1 MVATRSFV
9 AASDGPLAGMTVTV
23 ANWTAFSCCSSAAW
37 SRGSSPATGGTT
49 AATSVPID
57 RSSSTAVPTAATGSS
72 AFLVSTTT
80 TSGPLMPAPKFSEIR
95 SYASRLSLPAGA
107 VPLSGS
113 ASSIEATGIEITAA
127 AARPTTRAGT
137 LNRGDELDP
146 ATAVGASVVALGVAV
161 LQELHLSCRHPLAG
175 ETEQRGQQGEGDQD
189 GDRHG
194 RGTAPGPSGSGT
206 RCRSTESPTRA
217 MITVRPAKTTAEPA
231 VPTATPTASSVRD
244 RS

>member
-1 MVATRSFV
+1 
-9 AASDGPLAGMTVTV
+9 MTVTV

-80 TSGPLMPAPKFSEIR
+80 TSGPLLPAPKFSEIR
-95 SYASRLSLPAGA
+95 SYATRLSLPAGA

-137 LNRGDELDP
+137 LNRV
-146 ATAVGASVVALGVAV
+146 TSST
-161 LQELHLSCRHPLAG
+161 QRRPLL
-175 ETEQRGQQGEGDQD
+175 R
-189 GDRHG
+189 
-194 RGTAPGPSGSGT
+194 PSSPSGSRFFRNFTFPADT
-206 RCRSTESPTRA
+206 RLPAKPSSAGRRVRAIRTAIATVAAPPRPIWVRNPMPVTESPTRA

-231 VPTATPTASSVRD
+231 VPTATPAASSGGRPLLT
-244 RS
+244 SCW

>member
-1 MVATRSFV
+1 MSTPTAVCPVTRAWAPVFAGRSAILSRMVATRSFV

-80 TSGPLMPAPKFSEIR
+80 TSGPLLPAPKFSEIR
-95 SYASRLSLPAGA
+95 SYASRPSLPAGA

-127 AARPTTRAGT
+127 AARA
-137 LNRGDELDP
+137 DD
-146 ATAVGASVVALGVAV
+146 
-161 LQELHLSCRHPLAG
+161 
-175 ETEQRGQQGEGDQD
+175 QGPD
-189 GDRHG
+189 
-194 RGTAPGPSGSGT
+194 T
-206 RCRSTESPTRA
+206 
-217 MITVRPAKTTAEPA
+217 
-231 VPTATPTASSVRD
+231 
-244 RS
+244 